1 MQLGRKKARG
11 WSAKGKGG
19 GCSKWGW
26 PGGFRSVVG
35 RARKLKGIA
44 IENTQRVKW
53 LKRFVEGRGRCAA
66 VGVASGQ

>member
-1 MQLGRKKARG
+1 MEGV
-11 WSAKGKGG
+11 GG

-26 PGGFRSVVG
+26 LGGFRSVVG

-53 LKRFVEGRGRCAA
+53 LKRFVGVGKGEVCSSGRGKWPIKN
-66 VGVASGQ
+66 VSNVAREK